1 MGITALFMI
10 FLLNKMVLT
19 SIQNSHNQTGDQD
32 YTSGHKEKKI
42 YYSNIATIYCTS
54 ATCHIQH

>member
-19 SIQNSHNQTGDQD
+19 PIQNSHNQTGDQD
-32 YTSGHKEKKI
+32 YTTGHKEKK
-42 YYSNIATIYCTS
+42 NLL
-54 ATCHIQH
+54 